1 MFGTSVKLAASSWD
15 SRPFRFASVTIFRTA
30 ASRTFTV
37 EGDRSSIE
45 VRYSIRSARVRGRLA
60 AKAKSRSRPFA
71 YARRECVEVT
81 ASRTICR
88 NWSCAGVSAG
98 NSGAPEDVS
107 PLQISISAVSV
118 TRTFYLR

>member
-1 MFGTSVKLAASSWD
+1 MFGTSVKLAASSCD

-37 EGDRSSIE
+37 EGARSSIE

-71 YARRECVEVT
+71 YALRECVEVT
-81 ASRTICR
+81 ESSTICLS
-88 NWSCAGVSAG
+88 WSCAAVSAG
-98 NSGAPEDVS
+98 NSGAAEDAS
-107 PLQISISAVSV
+107 ALQTSISAVSV
-118 TRTFYLR
+118 TRRFYLR